1 MTLEDVTN
9 IASIIG
15 VLFTIIAVVAAIYF
29 SQKEI
34 KRWHADR
41 NVETNR
47 WHLDR
52 SLENALRLEERF
64 HSPSMRHAR
73 AKVAAALIPVASH
86 EDDQSDVQEDAQ
98 PRLHAVYDE
107 VNTLFNFFE
116 LLGYLVKE
124 DIIEQEFAYFI
135 FGQWLVPYWNA
146 AEKEVLE
153 QDPDAWKEM
162 RALHNRF
169 VAMGAQI
176 TPTQNN
182 GTEKARTIKHFL
194 SAETLSLT
202 PQFECRTLFIRK
214 NTGQVS
220 SGSSSTLFP
229 IIRKNTGQVSSG
241 SSSTLFPIAD
251 TLFPTVGVMGPV
263 IPPKMG
269 PVIPPEGPPSPR
281 IKFDIPTGPDVTDVK
296 NLVEQG
302 WELVA
307 VLPKVIGEE
316 WVFRRPKS

>member
-64 HSPSMRHAR
+64 HSPAMRHAR
-73 AKVAAALIPVASH
+73 AKVAAALIPVAAH

-153 QDPDAWKEM
+153 QNPDAWKEM
-162 RALHNRF
+162 RALHNMF
-169 VAMGAQI
+169 VAMDIQHTA
-176 TPTQNN
+176 TQDN

-194 SAETLSLT
+194 SAETLSLA
-202 PQFECRTLFIRK
+202 PQFEYRTLFIWK
-214 NTGQVS
+214 NDGQVS

-229 IIRKNTGQVSSG
+229 T
-241 SSSTLFPIAD
+241 AD
-251 TLFPTVGVMGPV
+251 TSSRTERVMGPV
-263 IPPKMG
+263 ITPTD
-269 PVIPPEGPPSPR
+269 PSSR
-281 IKFDIPTGPDVTDVK
+281 IKIDTLTGPDVTDVK